1 MKGRRVA
8 QDIDPLENAFVQELG
23 YRQTQFGPCLYLRI
37 RRYDDQPMSWREV
50 WNTFAELY
58 PGQWAVQF
66 FPPAGELV
74 DEANIYHLFVLEEEP
89 VGVNIKR

>member
-8 QDIDPLENAFVQELG
+8 QGVAPLESAFVQELG
-23 YRQTQFGPCLYLRI
+23 YKETQFGCCLYLRI

-50 WNTFAELY
+50 WATFAELY
-58 PGQWAVQF
+58 PNQWAVQF
-66 FPPAGELV
+66 FPPAGDLV

-89 VGVNIKR
+89 AGVNIKR